1 MQQDG
6 IKLTLSALKL
16 FSRLQ
21 FSPTSMMRAQFN
33 QRAAISVVFKGQ
45 F

>member
-16 FSRLQ
+16 SRLQ

-33 QRAAISVVFKGQ
+33 QRVDISVVFKGQ